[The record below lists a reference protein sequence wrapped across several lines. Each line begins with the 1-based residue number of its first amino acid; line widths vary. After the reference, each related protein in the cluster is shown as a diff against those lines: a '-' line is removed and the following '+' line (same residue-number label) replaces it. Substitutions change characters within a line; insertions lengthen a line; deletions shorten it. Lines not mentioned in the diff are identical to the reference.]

1 MLRSAAEEQCWVPQ
15 VVCPFVV
22 LSTPQNLWS
31 TCLIIGFSPVHQ
43 ELLRGSLGVTWR
55 SRLAK
60 QPLFSAP
67 AIALLVGKEGALIL
81 EC

>member
-1 MLRSAAEEQCWVPQ
+1 ML
-15 VVCPFVV
+15 
-22 LSTPQNLWS
+22 
-31 TCLIIGFSPVHQ
+31 PVHQ

-67 AIALLVGKEGALIL
+67 AIALLVGKEGALEEHKPAVKFPVQKKYTSPLLIPHYRAQMMTIMTSQA
-81 EC
+81 